1 MQSKMCSQTNR
12 FFLIWVTLVY
22 RCSVVVS
29 FVITVFSDATADA
42 VASVLRWTRFFPYLF
57 PLHFTKT
64 PFKCIVF
71 IQLEYCFHFDYL
83 VPQPPHPSTSS
94 IPTVRWN
101 DIQKY
106 STSTDKNKSAVK
118 MLYWPPHPAFLDSLR
133 QFTPAPSCPVQA
145 RKYNNTQRERET
157 GGNSLLS
164 ILTKSLYKSETTA
177 RSVQHIVTL

>member
-1 MQSKMCSQTNR
+1 MLSNQQVFSHLSHLGLQVLCCR
-12 FFLIWVTLVY
+12 FFCYYGFLWRHS
-22 RCSVVVS
+22 RCSGLC
-29 FVITVFSDATADA
+29 A
-42 VASVLRWTRFFPYLF
+42 YLF

-118 MLYWPPHPAFLDSLR
+118 LLYWPPHPAFLDSLR

>member
-1 MQSKMCSQTNR
+1 MLSNQQVFSHLSHLGLQVLCLSFLLLLR
-12 FFLIWVTLVY
+12 FFLTPQQMQWPL
-22 RCSVVVS
+22 CSDEPG
-29 FVITVFSDATADA
+29 FFHIY
-42 VASVLRWTRFFPYLF
+42 FPYR
-57 PLHFTKT
+57 KT

-106 STSTDKNKSAVK
+106 STSIDKNKSAVK
-118 MLYWPPHPAFLDSLR
+118 LLYWPPHPAFLDSLR
-133 QFTPAPSCPVQA
+133 QFTPAPPCPVQA

>member
-118 MLYWPPHPAFLDSLR
+118 LLYWPPHPAFWTALDSLPLHHHVLSRPGNTTTHKGKER
-133 QFTPAPSCPVQA
+133 QEGTHCCLSWQNPFLNQRPQHVQF
-145 RKYNNTQRERET
+145 
-157 GGNSLLS
+157 S
-164 ILTKSLYKSETTA
+164 
-177 RSVQHIVTL
+177 TL

>member
-22 RCSVVVS
+22 RCCLS
-29 FVITVFSDATADA
+29 F
-42 VASVLRWTRFFPYLF
+42 LLLLRFFLTPQQMQWPLCSDEPGFFHIYFPYR
-57 PLHFTKT
+57 KT

-106 STSTDKNKSAVK
+106 STSIDKNKSAVK
-118 MLYWPPHPAFLDSLR
+118 LLYWPPHPAFLDSLR
-133 QFTPAPSCPVQA
+133 QFTPAPPCPGQEIQQHTKGK
-145 RKYNNTQRERET
+145 RDRRE
-157 GGNSLLS
+157 
-164 ILTKSLYKSETTA
+164 LTAVYPDKIPL
-177 RSVQHIVTL
+177 